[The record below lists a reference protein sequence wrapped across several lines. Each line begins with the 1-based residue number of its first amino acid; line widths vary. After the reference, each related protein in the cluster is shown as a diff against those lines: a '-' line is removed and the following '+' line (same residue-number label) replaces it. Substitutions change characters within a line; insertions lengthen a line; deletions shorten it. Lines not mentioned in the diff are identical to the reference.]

1 METVL
6 IVPAATPVPALQVIA
21 ATPTPRPL
29 HPAIL
34 LLRPWSV
41 MDLWDL
47 AEVLEIIPAVLPMT
61 VPAALELLP
70 APHPHRELRLL
81 QAAVPAVLPTAI

>member
-6 IVPAATPVPALQVIA
+6 IVPAATPVPAFLVI
-21 ATPTPRPL
+21 PVIPIPQPL
-29 HPAIL
+29 HRAIP

-47 AEVLEIIPAVLPMT
+47 AEVLEVIPTVLPMT